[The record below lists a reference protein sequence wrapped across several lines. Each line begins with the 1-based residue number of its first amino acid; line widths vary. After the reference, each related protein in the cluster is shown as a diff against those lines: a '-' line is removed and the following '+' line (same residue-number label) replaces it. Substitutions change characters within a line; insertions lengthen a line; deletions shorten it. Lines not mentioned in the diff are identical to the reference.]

1 MLKHLSLFAGCG
13 GIDLGFQWAGIK
25 TVAGV
30 EIKQFACDTLKK
42 NHPGIKV
49 FGPPEYEGDVR
60 QFNAEM
66 LREMVGD
73 TEIDIISGGPPCQPF
88 SVVIPLL
95 KQNIEEVIN
104 DDLEE
109 KIRDIDKQL
118 AELQI
123 ELINV
128 SGDELAVERLGTE
141 IVDLREERQDILTAA
156 AERKDLQLRMQELID
171 FLDEQHTAI
180 TEYSET
186 LTRRLVE
193 KVTILDEKIVVTLK
207 SGMEM
212 EVEA

>member
-1 MLKHLSLFAGCG
+1 M
-13 GIDLGFQWAGIK
+13 
-25 TVAGV
+25 
-30 EIKQFACDTLKK
+30 
-42 NHPGIKV
+42 
-49 FGPPEYEGDVR
+49 
-60 QFNAEM
+60 
-66 LREMVGD
+66 
-73 TEIDIISGGPPCQPF
+73 
-88 SVVIPLL
+88 
-95 KQNIEEVIN
+95 
-104 DDLEE
+104 
-109 KIRDIDKQL
+109 

-193 KVTILDEKIVVTLK
+193 KVTILDDKIVVTLK

-212 EVEA
+212 EVIA

>member
-1 MLKHLSLFAGCG
+1 M
-13 GIDLGFQWAGIK
+13 
-25 TVAGV
+25 
-30 EIKQFACDTLKK
+30 
-42 NHPGIKV
+42 
-49 FGPPEYEGDVR
+49 
-60 QFNAEM
+60 
-66 LREMVGD
+66 
-73 TEIDIISGGPPCQPF
+73 
-88 SVVIPLL
+88 IPLL

>member
-1 MLKHLSLFAGCG
+1 M
-13 GIDLGFQWAGIK
+13 
-25 TVAGV
+25 
-30 EIKQFACDTLKK
+30 
-42 NHPGIKV
+42 
-49 FGPPEYEGDVR
+49 
-60 QFNAEM
+60 
-66 LREMVGD
+66 
-73 TEIDIISGGPPCQPF
+73 
-88 SVVIPLL
+88 IPLL

-171 FLDEQHTAI
+171 FLDEQHTVI

>member
-1 MLKHLSLFAGCG
+1 M
-13 GIDLGFQWAGIK
+13 
-25 TVAGV
+25 
-30 EIKQFACDTLKK
+30 
-42 NHPGIKV
+42 
-49 FGPPEYEGDVR
+49 
-60 QFNAEM
+60 
-66 LREMVGD
+66 
-73 TEIDIISGGPPCQPF
+73 
-88 SVVIPLL
+88 IPLL

-109 KIRDIDKQL
+109 KIKDIDKQL

>member
-73 TEIDIISGGPPCQPF
+73 TEIS
-88 SVVIPLL
+88 
-95 KQNIEEVIN
+95 K
-104 DDLEE
+104 
-109 KIRDIDKQL
+109 
-118 AELQI
+118 
-123 ELINV
+123 
-128 SGDELAVERLGTE
+128 ERFRSTTTGSSATPKMK
-141 IVDLREERQDILTAA
+141 T
-156 AERKDLQLRMQELID
+156 
-171 FLDEQHTAI
+171 
-180 TEYSET
+180 ET
-186 LTRRLVE
+186 L
-193 KVTILDEKIVVTLK
+193 
-207 SGMEM
+207 S
-212 EVEA
+212 